1 MQTKKEE
8 LIEMHNE
15 LKLLQKEHSKLIEAY
30 NNSTKVKECLR
41 NLKDLGYE
49 TGVKIKTVTKKML
62 NDSDK
67 IMQNKKLALIEFARN
82 NGFEDMVLDATIYF
96 TSKCNMDNHELDEL
110 LQGDFSQ
117 GLADSELGQGYFYV
131 NKKYVDD
138 VSVYLEKYATD
149 IEVDV
154 VDDIELVILK
164 IE

>member
-1 MQTKKEE
+1 
-8 LIEMHNE
+8 
-15 LKLLQKEHSKLIEAY
+15 
-30 NNSTKVKECLR
+30 
-41 NLKDLGYE
+41 
-49 TGVKIKTVTKKML
+49 
-62 NDSDK
+62 
-67 IMQNKKLALIEFARN
+67 
-82 NGFEDMVLDATIYF
+82 
-96 TSKCNMDNHELDEL
+96 MDNHELDEL